1 MLDLHKLDIFLH
13 VVRAGS
19 FNRAAEGLLMSQSAV
34 SQHIQDLEASL
45 GATLF
50 ERGRRGV
57 NLTKA
62 GNTLHEYALRI
73 FALLAEAENAVTDI
87 RKLAGGQLAI
97 GATPGVGG
105 YLLPEAILG
114 FRQQFPN
121 LSVLLQTGITPQVVN
136 ELRLGRLALGFI
148 EGELAEGDEP
158 DLAIQPLEEIEQ
170 FVIVGPQHPWWTRP
184 ALQIG
189 ELQGQSFIMR
199 QAGSRSRVWLEQK
212 LREHKIAPKIRG
224 EFDNVESMKR
234 MVTLGTCVAVLP
246 LYVVQAEVK
255 NDLVHALPLVGAPL
269 QRTLKLIG
277 RRDQFLTP
285 IARAFLHH
293 LSARLPVL
301 AEVIAEKRV
310 EAQLKLAANSE
321 KPPRRLRASG

>member
-57 NLTKA
+57 SLTKA
-62 GNTLHEYALRI
+62 GDALHDYALRI
-73 FALLAEAENAVTDI
+73 FALLAEAENAVTDV
-87 RKLAGGQLAI
+87 RKLASGQLTI

-105 YLLPEAILG
+105 YLLPDAILG

-121 LSVLLQTGITPQVVN
+121 LSVVLQTGITPQIVN

-148 EGELAEGDEP
+148 EGELDNGDEAA
-158 DLAIQPLEEIEQ
+158 LAVHPLEDVEQ
-170 FVIVGPQHPWWTRP
+170 FVVVGPHHPWWTRP
-184 ALQIG
+184 NLSID

-199 QAGSRSRVWLEQK
+199 QAGSRSRIWLEQK
-212 LREHKIAPKIRG
+212 LSEHAITPTIRG
-224 EFDNVESMKR
+224 EFDNMESMKR
-234 MVTLGTCVAVLP
+234 MVTLGTCVTILP
-246 LYVVQAEVK
+246 LYVVQEEVK
-255 NDLVHALPLVGAPL
+255 NEQVHALPLVGAPL
-269 QRTLKLIG
+269 QRTLKLIR

-293 LSARLPVL
+293 LSARLPAL
-301 AEVIAEKRV
+301 QAVIAEKRV
-310 EAQLKLAANSE
+310 V
-321 KPPRRLRASG
+321 